1 MIEKV
6 PLSSNAMSNR
16 LQSNTT
22 SNWDDYR
29 IFVAAARAGSFTVAA
44 QQLHLQTSS
53 VSRAIARLERTC
65 GIRLFVRNTRR
76 ITLTDTGKSLY
87 GRLTPLFDQMEQVVQ
102 GVADDEG
109 GVRGI
114 LRVIAPFEFGLA
126 HLTGV
131 VSAMLATHPHLEIEL
146 ELSTR
151 LVNPVSE
158 GVDVV
163 FSVYQG
169 QPPDSSLAGRR
180 IETLPMGV
188 FASPSLV
195 KQLGQPYTPEDLN
208 NWPCMEMLNEK
219 RWNFTG
225 PDGAQHEVD
234 PRGRFR
240 CSPAGMRIGPV
251 IAGLGATVAP
261 ISFQAQYVAGGQ
273 LVQLLTDY
281 ELAPLQVYAFFQSQF
296 MHAKTRL
303 FIDQVVS
310 SLQPNPSFSM
320 QHMGLP

>member
-1 MIEKV
+1 MEMVSLWPI
-6 PLSSNAMSNR
+6 AMSPR
-16 LQSNTT
+16 AQSNTT

-44 QQLHLQTSS
+44 HQLHLQTSS

-65 GIRLFVRNTRR
+65 GIRLFVRNTRQ

-87 GRLTPLFDQMEQVVQ
+87 ARLSPLFDQMEVVVQ
-102 GVADDEG
+102 DVADDEAG
-109 GVRGI
+109 IRGL
-114 LRVIAPFEFGLA
+114 LRIIAPFEFGLA

-131 VSAMLATHPHLEIEL
+131 VNELLTTHPHLEIEL

-151 LVNPVSE
+151 PINPVTE
-158 GVDVV
+158 GIDVV

-180 IETLPMGV
+180 IETLPLGV
-188 FASPSLV
+188 FAAPSLV
-195 KQLGQPYTPEDLN
+195 KRMGQPRTPDDLN
-208 NWPCMEMLNEK
+208 NWPCMGMLNEK
-219 RWNFTG
+219 QWTFTG
-225 PDGAQHEVD
+225 PDGAHYQVD

-261 ISFQAQYVAGGQ
+261 IGFQTHYVDNGL
-273 LVQLLTDY
+273 LVQLLSDY
-281 ELAPLQVYAFFQSQF
+281 DLPPLHVYAFFQSQF
-296 MHAKTRL
+296 MHARTRL
-303 FIDQVVS
+303 FIDQVVARLKPDPG
-310 SLQPNPSFSM
+310 LQL
-320 QHMGLP
+320 HDRELP